1 MWSKLSLQSRDNSR
15 VSFTVRFKKGLL
27 LLNFCCSFFF
37 LPVVPIFSLLFC
49 FLQIT
54 ISSSSCASPAEVTH
68 SFFFFSLFLPF
79 LSCSY
84 LISPV
89 LSFTVSSF
97 GICWSFVCF
106 LFVWGFFPLLLLMLF
121 QLVKKKKIQSM
132 FCLCSFFLTW
142 FFSFCLFFHLLFQ
155 KSSFSNFFFKFKL
168 VSIIKTSI
176 TCYFSLAYLK
186 GKSST

>member
-1 MWSKLSLQSRDNSR
+1 MWSKLSLQSRDNSG

-37 LPVVPIFSLLFC
+37 LPVLPIFSLLFC

-54 ISSSSCASPAEVTH
+54 ISSSSCASPAEVTN
-68 SFFFFSLFLPF
+68 SFFFSLFLSF

-89 LSFTVSSF
+89 LSFAVSCF
-97 GICWSFVCF
+97 GVCWSFVCF
-106 LFVWGFFPLLLLMLF
+106 LFMVCLGFFPLLLLMLF

-132 FCLCSFFLTW
+132 FCLCSFF
-142 FFSFCLFFHLLFQ
+142 SPDLFFLLIL
-155 KSSFSNFFFKFKL
+155 SSSVSKIKL
-168 VSIIKTSI
+168 Q
-176 TCYFSLAYLK
+176 
-186 GKSST
+186 